1 METHGVSLAQIRL
14 GMFIHFYSPGSHTDS
29 LGSFWDLLTHSC
41 HPLGMHM
48 KFPCRRHLKNIPIIE
63 LSYEFRDRF
72 KSLHHPPASAHTH
85 TGTDTHSYLSGCC
98 ASISASLQHCIVVIL
113 HLCDSIIDYQCLEQE
128 NLYFLHFFFNAVF
141 TGFFCTLHG
150 MTFRRE
156 MCVPL
161 SLPFVWISPV
171 FFPVSFS
178 VMAPAEHS
186 LHQSLSGSNFP
197 AAWWAANL

>member
-63 LSYEFRDRF
+63 LSYGFRDRF

-141 TGFFCTLHG
+141 TGFFLYPWWYDLQKGNVCSSESAIC
-150 MTFRRE
+150 MNIP
-156 MCVPL
+156 C
-161 SLPFVWISPV
+161 
-171 FFPVSFS
+171 FFSC
-178 VMAPAEHS
+178 
-186 LHQSLSGSNFP
+186 LILCYGSC
-197 AAWWAANL
+197 WA